1 MQHLLPSASA
11 VTVTHL
17 KIDLLLVFVKAAR
30 QVLLVQIL
38 LLQSFT
44 SAVLLSKYWSCAFFC
59 KIDIHCIEQLTANNN
74 DNGTL
79 VNMVSG
85 YCECYA

>member
-44 SAVLLSKYWSCAFFC
+44 SAVLLSKYWSCAFF
-59 KIDIHCIEQLTANNN
+59 L
-74 DNGTL
+74 
-79 VNMVSG
+79 
-85 YCECYA
+85 